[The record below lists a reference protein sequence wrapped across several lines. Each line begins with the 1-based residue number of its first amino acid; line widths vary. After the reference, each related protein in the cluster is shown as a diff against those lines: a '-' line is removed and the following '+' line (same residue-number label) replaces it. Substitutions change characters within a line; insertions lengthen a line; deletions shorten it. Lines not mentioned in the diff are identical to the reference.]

1 VPGVVLFAGGLT
13 VFLLPF
19 TLASRA
25 PNGWETDY
33 IIAMIVVGFLV
44 LVAFGLYETFVAK
57 EPFLKNKFL
66 TDRSVIAACL
76 IDMTYQIS
84 YYCWNSYFTSFLQV
98 VCNLTVAEAGYVRA
112 FFSQLTTLDS
122 SISTLTLRQGQLNLP
137 GSLRHPPLH
146 RRLRHPP
153 NGAL

>member
-1 VPGVVLFAGGLT
+1 MTTVPGVVLFAGGLT

-25 PNGWETDY
+25 PSGWNTNY
-33 IIAMIVVGFLV
+33 IIAMIVVGFLL
-44 LVAFGLYETFVAK
+44 LVAFGLYETYVAK
-57 EPFLKNKFL
+57 QPFLKNKFL

-112 FFSQLTTLDS
+112 FSLSCQSRYTNAN
-122 SISTLTLRQGQLNLP
+122 IPPRSTQPSR
-137 GSLRHPPLH
+137 
-146 RRLRHPP
+146 
-153 NGAL
+153 